1 MLAYLLR
8 RTLLLIPTFVGITFI
23 GFAIIHLAPGDP
35 VELFLSGGLAAGQ
48 TGISTQKLADLE
60 KEKVALRRELG
71 LDQPIPLQYVHWVG
85 RLVRADLGT
94 SLKDRQ
100 PVWDKIRPRLPVT
113 IAIALISLVIMYAI
127 AIPLGIYSAI
137 RPGSRLDQ
145 FFTAAIFMQYSLP
158 SFWVGVLLIVFFCGG
173 DYFAW
178 FPPGGLRSLDYGA
191 DWSLSRRLGDLS
203 YHLALPIFLTTLG
216 SYTELSRYMRSAM
229 LESAGQDF
237 IRTARAKGVRE
248 RDVIL
253 KHMLRNSLIAMVT
266 IVAGILPGLIGG
278 SVIIE
283 RIFSIPGIG
292 QLGYQAVLARDYPVV
307 LALFAASSFLTLVGI
322 LLADIALAIVDP
334 RISFGKSNA

>member
-1 MLAYLLR
+1 MLIYATR
-8 RTLLLIPTFVGITFI
+8 RILLLVPTFLGITFI

-48 TGISTQKLADLE
+48 SGISTQKLADVE
-60 KEKVALRRELG
+60 KAAAELRHELG
-71 LDQPIPLQYVHWVG
+71 LDQPIAVQYLRWVG
-85 RLVRADLGT
+85 RLLRADLGT

-113 IAIALISLVIMYAI
+113 ITIALISLVIMYAI
-127 AIPLGIYSAI
+127 AIPLGIYSAV
-137 RPGSRLDQ
+137 RPNSRLDQ
-145 FFTAAIFMQYSLP
+145 FLTASIFMQYSLP

-178 FPPGGLRSLDYGA
+178 FPPGGLRSLDYTS
-191 DWSLSRRLGDLS
+191 DWSLGRRLGDIS

-229 LESAGQDF
+229 LENARQDF
-237 IRTARAKGVRE
+237 IRTARAKGVPE
-248 RDVIL
+248 RSVIG

-307 LALFAASSFLTLVGI
+307 LALFAASSFLTLLGI
-322 LLADIALAIVDP
+322 LLADLALALVDP

>member
-1 MLAYLLR
+1 MLAYVLR
-8 RTLLLIPTFVGITFI
+8 RILLLIPTFIGITFI
-23 GFAIIHLAPGDP
+23 GFAIMHLAPGDP
-35 VELFLSGGLAAGQ
+35 VELFFAGGLESGQ
-48 TGISTQKLADLE
+48 SGISTQRLADSE
-60 KEKVALRRELG
+60 KAKADLRRELG
-71 LDQPIPLQYVHWVG
+71 LDQPIPVQYVRWVG
-85 RLVRADLGT
+85 RLLRADLGT

-137 RPGSRLDQ
+137 RPGSGLDQ
-145 FFTAAIFMQYSLP
+145 FFTVAIFMQYSLP
-158 SFWVGVLLIVFFCGG
+158 SFWVGVLLIVYFCGG

-178 FPPGGLRSLDYGA
+178 FPPGGLRSLDYS
-191 DWSLSRRLGDLS
+191 DQWSIARRFGDLS

-229 LESAGQDF
+229 LENARQDF
-237 IRTARAKGVRE
+237 IRTARAKGVPE

-307 LALFAASSFLTLVGI
+307 LALFAASSFLTLLGI